1 MSDGGR
7 PTDGHVSLGVF
18 VRRFALASIVAIG
31 GLTLSTTGVWTSLQA
46 TSDNSGN
53 PLSSQS
59 GILALVL
66 SPNPETTATSQGLG
80 LATVTSPSIPTQTGA
95 TGWKL
100 GNTDGVT
107 NQTIKPG
114 DTVYRFINLYLSGA
128 VNGTGLTMQAA
139 DLANSG
145 AGSALSQCNS
155 TTINGSI
162 CGAAGAVPG
171 LQIAVDQCSVATGWT
186 AVTTAPG
193 TCGNNT
199 TDIKSVVSTTYLKAL
214 IATTTD
220 LNSVTPGTFAT
231 LTSNSS
237 TADNSTAVARLR
249 FKFTLP
255 AAPAESVVNANT
267 PTTNTIQ
274 NQTSALKF
282 TFTTTQRS
290 AISVAS

>member
-1 MSDGGR
+1 MSNNKLR
-7 PTDGHVSLGVF
+7 LSRSSF
-18 VRRFALASIVAIG
+18 AARFALASVVALG
-31 GLTLSTTGVWTSLQA
+31 GFALSTTGVWTSLQA
-46 TSDNSGN
+46 TSGNSGN

-59 GILALVL
+59 GILSLVL
-66 SPNPETTATSQGLG
+66 SPNPESTTTSQGLG
-80 LATVTSPSIPTQTGA
+80 LATVTSPAIPTQTAG

-107 NQTIKPG
+107 NKVMKPG
-114 DTVYRFINLYLSGA
+114 DTIYRFINLYLSGA

-139 DLANSG
+139 DLANGG

-155 TTINGSI
+155 TTINGTI
-162 CGAAGAVPG
+162 CGATGLVPG
-171 LQIAVDQCSVATGWT
+171 LQIAVDHCSVATGWT

-199 TDIKSVVSTTYLKAL
+199 TDIKAVVATSYLKAL

-220 LNSVTPGTFAT
+220 LNVLTAGTFAT

-237 TADNSTAVARLR
+237 TANNSTAVARLR
-249 FKFTLP
+249 FKFTIP
-255 AAPAESVVNANT
+255 SAPAESVVNANI

-290 AISVAS
+290 AISVSS